1 MLTSMKLEAPFT
13 RGTQKPQPPGFASM
27 CDCDRETKDPC
38 VCPLPVFPPV
48 LPDQTTGR
56 PRHSAAG
63 LPALAAAGT
72 SRRCPGGSRTA
83 SMRARSPSRRRNA
96 LLPKRADFGFL
107 LGGAAHCSFL
117 SCGWA
122 AQTLVCAWL
131 VVILWANQAF
141 DKQNFDPHGPQTWP
155 SDRGLC
161 GPDASPARCDDAH
174 PAADA
179 PALKLNSSILPRAP
193 RPATCRQSVAVLR
206 RAFGQLTSKAPYIR
220 SICGVQHGLARVGA
234 ASGKHVLHVLLVVFV
249 AITGIATWT
258 KVTV

>member
-1 MLTSMKLEAPFT
+1 MQDCGVDWGQRGFRLYQIWGDFCAVFCRCLDPPTLSASFSSAQDCISGAEVCRGGDFELALGFLRWGDVCRAVPQASGGAASGCGQPLTAYEATVLTSMKLEAPLT

-131 VVILWANQAF
+131 VVISW
-141 DKQNFDPHGPQTWP
+141 
-155 SDRGLC
+155 
-161 GPDASPARCDDAH
+161 
-174 PAADA
+174 
-179 PALKLNSSILPRAP
+179 
-193 RPATCRQSVAVLR
+193 
-206 RAFGQLTSKAPYIR
+206 GQPGHLMK
-220 SICGVQHGLARVGA
+220 
-234 ASGKHVLHVLLVVFV
+234 KN
-249 AITGIATWT
+249 
-258 KVTV
+258 